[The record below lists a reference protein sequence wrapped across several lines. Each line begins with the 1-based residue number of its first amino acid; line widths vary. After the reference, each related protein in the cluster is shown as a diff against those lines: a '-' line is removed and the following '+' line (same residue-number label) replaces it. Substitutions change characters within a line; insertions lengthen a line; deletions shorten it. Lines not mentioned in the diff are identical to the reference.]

1 VWLVID
7 IQLVPMDDFF
17 HHHCWMI
24 SQQALQGKEDPTSFL
39 PSSSPHPLQ
48 MMLKTKGTECSE
60 EEILHMMYF
69 YRGNSDVC
77 W

>member
-1 VWLVID
+1 
-7 IQLVPMDDFF
+7 
-17 HHHCWMI
+17 MI